1 MTYLFSDPK
10 FWLLV
15 SFIIF
20 VILMIKPFKGM
31 MIGGLDSKISE
42 IKQNINKSLE
52 SFNEAEKK
60 LKNAEKQ
67 TNDLSSKINEII
79 KNAESQ
85 ADSISK
91 NIIEK
96 TTQTIKSKEKNSLER
111 IKQIELFAIQTIKMQ
126 ASMELNNIIHNY
138 FSNLSEGDKIKIQNK
153 SLSDLKF
160 IN

>member
-1 MTYLFSDPK
+1 
-10 FWLLV
+10 
-15 SFIIF
+15 
-20 VILMIKPFKGM
+20 M

-60 LKNAEKQ
+60 LKNAERQ

-111 IKQIELFAIQTIKMQ
+111 IKQIELFAIQIIRMQ
-126 ASMELNNIIHNY
+126 ASMKLNNIIHNY